1 MLIYNQ
7 QHDRYDTTMTQ
18 DTRKAAAIQMATG
31 PNVSANL
38 LTVQQLV
45 EEAVSNGAGLVV
57 LPENFAYM
65 GKTEKDAH
73 TIKEREGDGPLQ
85 SFLSQLAS
93 KHGIWIV
100 GGTIPIEACDAS
112 KIHSSTMVYNSNG
125 QQVARY
131 DKIHL
136 FDVNLVETDEQYNES
151 VIYEPGDKPCVIDSP
166 FGKLGVAI
174 CYDLRFPELF
184 RNMIDQ
190 GMEIIALPSSFTAI
204 TGRAHWETLVRARA
218 IENLSYVI
226 AAAQGGFHLS
236 GRETYGHSMI
246 VDPWGTVLAQVPR
259 GAGSITVKMDTEFLS
274 ATRRNFPCI
283 EHRRLTCKGR

>member
-1 MLIYNQ
+1 MSEDN
-7 QHDRYDTTMTQ
+7 
-18 DTRKAAAIQMATG
+18 RKAAAIQMATG

-38 LTVQQLV
+38 LTAQQLI
-45 EEAVSNGAGLVV
+45 EEAVGNNAGLVV

-65 GKTEKDAH
+65 GKCEKDAR

-85 SFLSQLAS
+85 DFMSQLAS

-100 GGTIPIEACDAS
+100 GGTIPVEACDNS
-112 KIHSSTMVYNSNG
+112 KIHAASFVYNDKG

-136 FDVNLVETDEQYNES
+136 FDVNIVETREVYNES
-151 VIYEPGDKPCVIDSP
+151 EIYEPGNQPVVINTP
-166 FGKLGVAI
+166 FGRLGIAV

-184 RNMIDQ
+184 RKLLDL
-190 GMEIIALPSSFTAI
+190 GMEIMALPAAFTAI

-259 GAGSITVKMDTEFLS
+259 GAGSVSVQMDIDFLK

-283 EHRRLTCKGR
+283 DHRRFYCKNS